1 MNLEED
7 LRKTVEFHGHI
18 CVGLA
23 LGYRVAK
30 YVKKYYKRSED
41 EELVAIVYNNSCSVD
56 AIQYL
61 LGCTFGKGNLIF
73 KDYGKH
79 VYIFYSRENNSKKG
93 IRITFKDFIFEEIN
107 KTKDL
112 LKDIKDP
119 EKKKKYAEELKN
131 KFIEKILRLSDDD
144 LLIVNEVEI
153 PEPKKAKIYPSL
165 KCEECGEYFM
175 EIKGRIING
184 KIVCIECFE
193 KLIDK

>member
-1 MNLEED
+1 MELEED
-7 LRKTVEFHGHI
+7 LRRTVEFHGHL

-79 VYIFYSRENNSKKG
+79 VYIFYSRENESKKG
-93 IRITFKDFIFEEIN
+93 IRITFKDFFEEIN

-112 LKDIKDP
+112 LKDIEDP
-119 EKKKKYAEELKN
+119 EEKKKYAEELKN
-131 KFIEKILRLSDDD
+131 KCIKKILSLSDDD
-144 LLIVNEVEI
+144 LLIIKEVEI

-184 KIVCIECFE
+184 KIVCMECFE
-193 KLIDK
+193 KLID

>member
-1 MNLEED
+1 MELEED
-7 LRKTVEFHGHI
+7 LRRTVEFHGHL

-79 VYIFYSRENNSKKG
+79 VYIFYSRENKSKKG
-93 IRITFKDFIFEEIN
+93 IRITFKDFIFEEI
-107 KTKDL
+107 
-112 LKDIKDP
+112 
-119 EKKKKYAEELKN
+119 KKKYAEELKN
-131 KFIEKILRLSDDD
+131 KCIEKILSLSDDD
-144 LLIVNEVEI
+144 LLIINEVEI

-184 KIVCIECFE
+184 KIVCMECFE

>member
-1 MNLEED
+1 MELEED
-7 LRKTVEFHGHI
+7 LRRTVEFHGHL

-79 VYIFYSRENNSKKG
+79 VYIFYSRENKSKKG

-107 KTKDL
+107 KTKAS
-112 LKDIKDP
+112 LKDIEDP
-119 EKKKKYAEELKN
+119 EEKKKYAEALKN
-131 KFIEKILRLSDDD
+131 KCIEKILSLSDDD
-144 LLIVNEVEI
+144 LLIINEVEI

-184 KIVCIECFE
+184 KIVCMECFE

>member
-1 MNLEED
+1 MELEED
-7 LRKTVEFHGHI
+7 LRRTVEFHGHL

-79 VYIFYSRENNSKKG
+79 VYIFFSRENENKKG
-93 IRITFKDFIFEEIN
+93 LKITFKDFLFEEIN
-107 KTKDL
+107 ETRDL
-112 LKDIKDP
+112 LKDIENP
-119 EKKKKYAEELKN
+119 EEKKKYIEDLKN
-131 KFIEKILRLSDDD
+131 KCIEKILSLSDED
-144 LLIVNEVEI
+144 LLIIKEVEI
-153 PEPKKAKIYPSL
+153 PEPKKAKIYPSI

-175 EIKGRIING
+175 EIKGRLING
-184 KIVCIECFE
+184 KIVCIECFK
-193 KLIDK
+193 KLIEK

>member
-184 KIVCIECFE
+184 KIVCMECFE